1 MGPTKTG
8 FLAGNVQRV
17 CVIGVRKLYFV
28 MSLSTKHLFIP
39 PHTPLVYC
47 FFHMAADD
55 EDESAEPRSIV
66 PVMAPGPPPGIEKST
81 PSPLPAAVPADEGSA
96 VVRSVVRRWRREHLL
111 EKSGLILRALAWIFS
126 LIAVAVLA
134 SNRRGGWMSFDHYQ
148 EYRYLLAVAV
158 VALVYST
165 AQVLR
170 QAHRLGTGKDLA
182 PKQYSGIVDFAGDQV
197 IAYLLISASS
207 AAIPITDRMRQEV
220 VNTFTDASV
229 AAISMALLTFAA
241 LCLSALISGFLVSK
255 RIGPE
260 NDKYVTHWRT
270 RLGSGCGFSGHIT
283 VTIASIQETASN
295 PILNNRANWVSI
307 RLD

>member
-1 MGPTKTG
+1 
-8 FLAGNVQRV
+8 
-17 CVIGVRKLYFV
+17 

-255 RIGPE
+255 RS
-260 NDKYVTHWRT
+260 Y
-270 RLGSGCGFSGHIT
+270 F
-283 VTIASIQETASN
+283 
-295 PILNNRANWVSI
+295 
-307 RLD
+307 

>member
-1 MGPTKTG
+1 MGPTKKG
-8 FLAGNVQRV
+8 LLAGKVELA
-17 CVIGVRKLYFV
+17 CVVGVGKLYFV
-28 MSLSTKHLFIP
+28 MSMSTKHLFIP

-47 FFHMAADD
+47 FLHMAADD

-182 PKQYSGIVDFAGDQV
+182 PKQYSGIVDFAGDQW
-197 IAYLLISASS
+197 
-207 AAIPITDRMRQEV
+207 
-220 VNTFTDASV
+220 F
-229 AAISMALLTFAA
+229 
-241 LCLSALISGFLVSK
+241 C
-255 RIGPE
+255 
-260 NDKYVTHWRT
+260 
-270 RLGSGCGFSGHIT
+270 
-283 VTIASIQETASN
+283 
-295 PILNNRANWVSI
+295 
-307 RLD
+307 

>member
-1 MGPTKTG
+1 
-8 FLAGNVQRV
+8 
-17 CVIGVRKLYFV
+17 
-28 MSLSTKHLFIP
+28 
-39 PHTPLVYC
+39 
-47 FFHMAADD
+47 MAADD

-66 PVMAPGPPPGIEKST
+66 PVVAPGPPPGIEKST

-148 EYRYLLAVAV
+148 EYRWV
-158 VALVYST
+158 
-165 AQVLR
+165 R
-170 QAHRLGTGKDLA
+170 RM
-182 PKQYSGIVDFAGDQV
+182 DFACLGGGAGVLDGAGAEAGAPVRHRQGFGAEAV

-229 AAISMALLTFAA
+229 AAISMALLAFAA
-241 LCLSALISGFLVSK
+241 LSLSALISGFEVSK
-255 RIGPE
+255 QS
-260 NDKYVTHWRT
+260 Y
-270 RLGSGCGFSGHIT
+270 F
-283 VTIASIQETASN
+283 
-295 PILNNRANWVSI
+295 
-307 RLD
+307 